1 MLSSLMR
8 NKTGPLLVAFQI
20 AVTLAIVI
28 NSLFIIV
35 QRVEKMNRNPG
46 IDVNNVIV
54 VYARG
59 FGESFDVED
68 SVRNDIELIKS
79 IPGVVA
85 ASVTNQVPLSGSGS
99 GTGLR
104 TVPKEEIQPVSTAR
118 YQWSEEGL
126 DALGVVLTGGR
137 NFYPQEVH
145 YERPESDSPVVA
157 SVLIT
162 QELADE
168 LFPDGDALGKPVYW
182 GSMESSTVVGI
193 IGHMHGSWVNW
204 DKLGNVVIQPGK
216 PLNTTNQ
223 YIVRVEPGM
232 RDELLPVI
240 EQKLGESNRQRVV
253 KSVRTLEDLA
263 ARSYRRDRGMAII
276 LTIVITL
283 LIGLTVLVIAGLS
296 SFHVTQRTRQIGTRR
311 ALGATRT
318 HIVREFILENWL
330 ISTAGAV
337 LGAILTVAV
346 AYWLEVSF
354 ELPRLD
360 WRYLPAGIVVL
371 WAVSSLA
378 VFEPARRAASVPP
391 AIATR
396 SV

>member
-204 DKLGNVVIQPGK
+204 DKLGKRSAMTATSTRP
-216 PLNTTNQ
+216 PASFPRTALLTPSSSSRS
-223 YIVRVEPGM
+223 RVAPCSS
-232 RDELLPVI
+232 PI
-240 EQKLGESNRQRVV
+240 PPASSSN
-253 KSVRTLEDLA
+253 S
-263 ARSYRRDRGMAII
+263 
-276 LTIVITL
+276 
-283 LIGLTVLVIAGLS
+283 
-296 SFHVTQRTRQIGTRR
+296 TRR
-311 ALGATRT
+311 WTSARICCGATTSTRVAI
-318 HIVREFILENWL
+318 HSGSI
-330 ISTAGAV
+330 ISM
-337 LGAILTVAV
+337 
-346 AYWLEVSF
+346 
-354 ELPRLD
+354 
-360 WRYLPAGIVVL
+360 
-371 WAVSSLA
+371 SLHLKFKTPSISMPGSA
-378 VFEPARRAASVPP
+378 FG
-391 AIATR
+391 
-396 SV
+396 